1 MVSLALDP
9 DLLKQVDEWLANQTF
24 PTTKTAVFEIALRD
38 FLKTYGDGTAP
49 DQKPQ
54 RQRGKKP
61 GRKIAGFRP
70 RGAWVQFGRTFRMF
84 RTCSRTQAALSAPCK
99 RPRFLVEHMPASG
112 A

>member
-54 RQRGKKP
+54 RQRGKK
-61 GRKIAGFRP
+61 
-70 RGAWVQFGRTFRMF
+70 
-84 RTCSRTQAALSAPCK
+84 
-99 RPRFLVEHMPASG
+99 
-112 A
+112 